1 MNPKIAPRR
10 LSVGRVLPNGG
21 VVLAYKNDPA
31 DPEML
36 AVVLVYLPNNAF
48 HPFVVWDYN
57 WSMERRF
64 RTSHGDYHE
73 TITAAA
79 AAFES
84 RAKGGAS

>member
-1 MNPKIAPRR
+1 MSARSLP
-10 LSVGRVLPNGG
+10 VGHVLPNGG
-21 VVLAYKNDPA
+21 VVLAYQPDPFDPVMLGDVLAFLPHND
-31 DPEML
+31 
-36 AVVLVYLPNNAF
+36 F

-57 WSMERRF
+57 WSMERWF